1 MPSRK
6 RSPSRRRPATGYR
19 WSSPAATAR
28 SASWIGTPWRQSGS
42 RARQRCGS
50 SDILRRRFHERV
62 FETALE
68 LTEARDLDAGRGQG
82 LQDAGG
88 GGIVAIVVGFDGA
101 VDRYHLVDGRQ
112 RLEHGGG
119 FFLLSEHRDAQP
131 PAGGLLPDDFLP
143 RPGRAHP
150 TLVDDA
156 DHGAGL
162 GELGRVGARS
172 EGS

>member
-6 RSPSRRRPATGYR
+6 RSPSRRRRAAGYR

-42 RARQRCGS
+42 RVRSRCGS

-62 FETALE
+62 FEAALE

-88 GGIVAIVVGFDGA
+88 GGIVAIVTGFDGA
-101 VDRYHLVDGRQ
+101 IDCHDLVDRGQ
-112 RLEHGGG
+112 WLEDGGG

-131 PAGGLLPDDFLP
+131 PAGGQLSDDLLHWP
-143 RPGRAHP
+143 
-150 TLVDDA
+150 
-156 DHGAGL
+156 
-162 GELGRVGARS
+162 
-172 EGS
+172 